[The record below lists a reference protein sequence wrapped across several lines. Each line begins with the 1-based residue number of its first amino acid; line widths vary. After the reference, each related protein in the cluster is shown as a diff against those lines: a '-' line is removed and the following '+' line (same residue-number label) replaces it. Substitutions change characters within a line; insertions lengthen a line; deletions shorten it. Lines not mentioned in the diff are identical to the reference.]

1 MSSSVAPARGRPR
14 RSTSSSRDQYYP
26 GAAKR
31 HPDEHDELSDS
42 GSDGGYSDEGHRPHS
57 PVEARPRR
65 TRTLMTPQQLTI
77 LNALLQQVRGLSAPP
92 AYMHTFLTP
101 SVSNLRFPD
110 SIPNHKPTGRGR
122 TTDRFNAP

>member
-26 GAAKR
+26 GAKR

-42 GSDGGYSDEGHRPHS
+42 GSDGGYSENEGHRPHS

-77 LNALLQQVRGLSAPP
+77 LHALLQQVRRLQLHPHICMHFSTPMPLFYCFLRRDSQLQTNEKRPQDKP
-92 AYMHTFLTP
+92 A
-101 SVSNLRFPD
+101 
-110 SIPNHKPTGRGR
+110 
-122 TTDRFNAP
+122 